1 VVNGVT
7 HRSLDG
13 HRFKLSGDLDLSH
26 PYSSVVRYVVDG
38 VLHELTSGDLDAGRS
53 WAEDIGVT
61 HFDDEF
67 ALQGG
72 RLRTGT
78 VSKRDDSVGM
88 TETILAAVWEGR
100 RFSVFTHL
108 YHAKA
113 ADAVRMFDVLGITE
127 HDDGITLTSRKPKR
141 AGIAEPADV
150 VKEIPGLGLVEIT
163 ALNKTTAT
171 RLPGWS
177 GTKVHSG
184 ELFRD
189 TLDDDST
196 YFLLAT
202 PSAVVTVLPPGEG
215 QLSAVANRIGA
226 LTVQTVT

>member
-1 VVNGVT
+1 MVNGVI

-13 HRFKLSGDLDLSH
+13 HRFKLSGDLDFSH

-38 VLHELTSGDLDAGRS
+38 VLHELTSGDLEAGRS
-53 WAEDIGVT
+53 WAEDLGVT

-78 VSKRDDSVGM
+78 VSKRDDNVGL
-88 TETILAAVWEGR
+88 TETLLTAVWEGR
-100 RFSVFTHL
+100 RFSLFTHL
-108 YHAKA
+108 YHATA

-127 HDDGITLTSRKPKR
+127 HDDGITITSRKPKR
-141 AGIAEPADV
+141 AGIAEAADV

-163 ALNKTTAT
+163 ALNRATAS
-171 RLPGWS
+171 RLPAWP
-177 GTKVHSG
+177 GTKVDSG

-189 TLDDDST
+189 SLDDDST
-196 YFLLAT
+196 YFVLAT
-202 PSAVVTVLPPGEG
+202 PTAMVTVLPPGEG
-215 QLSAVANRIGA
+215 SLPTVANRIGGLA
-226 LTVQTVT
+226 VQIVN